1 MSEAKSGEGLAFERL
16 LFFSDAVFAI
26 AITLLVIEIRVP
38 EHAGASDGELA
49 RALLSRLPQI
59 IGFLIS
65 FFLIGQTWIE
75 HHRMCRLLAGYDLG
89 LVWRNLCL
97 LLFVAFMP

>member
-1 MSEAKSGEGLAFERL
+1 MSEAKSGERLAFERP

-38 EHAGASDGELA
+38 EPHAGASDDDLA
-49 RALLSRLPQI
+49 RALLSRLPHI
-59 IGFLIS
+59 VGFLIS

-89 LVWRNLCL
+89 LVWRNLWL
-97 LLFVAFMP
+97 LLF